1 VEPGTP
7 DGHLRIRA
15 ARDRLLAAGL
25 TVLAP
30 CPHGGTCPVVPG
42 EDWCH
47 FAARVGRS
55 SLHRRVKGGS
65 LPYEDEKYSYV
76 AAVAPALA
84 GTATAAAPR
93 IVRKPQLRKGQVL
106 LELCTADDGLRRE
119 TVTKRHGPAYR
130 AARDAAW
137 GDDWPHPA

>member
-1 VEPGTP
+1 
-7 DGHLRIRA
+7 
-15 ARDRLLAAGL
+15 
-25 TVLAP
+25 
-30 CPHGGTCPVVPG
+30 VPG